1 MIQKSIGL
9 ILIFSYF
16 LGTGNSRQ
24 LFVSSATGDD
34 HHDGTTMAL
43 ALKTLQYAANMSQ
56 PGDTINI
63 AQGIYRSGQKNLL
76 RISQNGTV
84 DHWIYYKAY
93 GQERPILYIS
103 NESAISFNLASYIQ
117 IEGLEI
123 TQDPEYISRFSNFDQ
138 KDNITSKG
146 NGILFERSRN
156 EGYLSHHIRLKNN
169 FIHDCPGTAIDVNSA
184 DYLDFVFNTIQA
196 NGNLSSNNNCGI
208 RMQFLS
214 AFDQKPGDHIQIM
227 YNSISDHRQ
236 QGALARINNTCEES
250 YGGAGIAMR
259 NNRFDPYQA
268 NRPAYQHGILISNN
282 IIYLNGGPG
291 IDIFETNNLSL
302 INNTLYQ
309 NNQNNESRC
318 GEIVIDKTKGVRAY
332 NNIIAARLGLP
343 GSAVNNYEGVS
354 FKNNLY
360 ANTKIYFKGEK
371 DLNEDPLFTTTDHH
385 LGQYN
390 FELRPKSSAI
400 NTGFNEL
407 LSPYDFQGNIRL
419 INGRVDMGAIE
430 YSGSLP
436 KPRDH
441 EQAKVDRRHITVTWQ
456 YSYAQTTGQ
465 IIILNSKGE
474 RFCARLYN
482 NTGKLL
488 AQEMNID
495 GSRRGVEFDVS
506 GYPSGLYFVVSY
518 SDTEKISTR
527 YFVQNQFAGRGR

>member
-1 MIQKSIGL
+1 
-9 ILIFSYF
+9 
-16 LGTGNSRQ
+16 
-24 LFVSSATGDD
+24 ATGGEDGLARFRQKREGKNEWVEGEGERIE
-34 HHDGTTMAL
+34 HDARSEL
-43 ALKTLQYAANMSQ
+43 SQ
-56 PGDTINI
+56 FF
-63 AQGIYRSGQKNLL
+63 L
-76 RISQNGTV
+76 RAHV
-84 DHWIYYKAY
+84 K
-93 GQERPILYIS
+93 
-103 NESAISFNLASYIQ
+103 
-117 IEGLEI
+117 
-123 TQDPEYISRFSNFDQ
+123 
-138 KDNITSKG
+138 
-146 NGILFERSRN
+146 
-156 EGYLSHHIRLKNN
+156 
-169 FIHDCPGTAIDVNSA
+169 SA
-184 DYLDFVFNTIQA
+184 DDEVRGQYI
-196 NGNLSSNNNCGI
+196 
-208 RMQFLS
+208 
-214 AFDQKPGDHIQIM
+214 H
-227 YNSISDHRQ
+227 
-236 QGALARINNTCEES
+236 
-250 YGGAGIAMR
+250 
-259 NNRFDPYQA
+259 
-268 NRPAYQHGILISNN
+268 
-282 IIYLNGGPG
+282 LNGGPG

-318 GEIVIDKTKGVRAY
+318 GEIVIDKSKGVRAY

-343 GSAVNNYEGVS
+343 GSAVNNYEGVI

-385 LGQYN
+385 LGQFN

-400 NTGFNEL
+400 NTGVNEQ